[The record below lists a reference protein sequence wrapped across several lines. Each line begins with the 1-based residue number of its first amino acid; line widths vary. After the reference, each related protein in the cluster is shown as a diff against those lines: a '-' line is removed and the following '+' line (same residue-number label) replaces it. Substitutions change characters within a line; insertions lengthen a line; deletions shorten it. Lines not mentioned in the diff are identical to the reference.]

1 MDTSFISARLQ
12 TLNTPATVLHS
23 GAYPDGF
30 SDVTVQ
36 PRKVP

>member
-23 GAYPDGF
+23 GAYENG
-30 SDVTVQ
+30 SAM
-36 PRKVP
+36 